1 MFDAA
6 VLTMPVPQ
14 ILELPGMSEIIN
26 SETSEKLSKVQ
37 YSSRYALALF
47 FDTYEEKIS
56 FDNSDPNIHQTSAE
70 YISDDPIF
78 CYAAIDNAKRGLV
91 GLQHPTSVVFHTN
104 VPWGIKHLE
113 DPLPEIEKI
122 LLKHFKE
129 KYPRWPEP
137 KSVKCLRWRYSQI
150 YKPYQNCPGAIIL
163 NEKPLIIAGG
173 DGFTEKSGLSC
184 CIDSAQTI
192 SNFLENNL
200 WNIIRE

>member
-14 ILELPGMSEIIN
+14 ILELPGMNTIID
-26 SETSEKLSKVQ
+26 SETRENLSKVQ

-56 FDNSDPNIHQTSAE
+56 LETNSDPNSHQTSAE

-78 CYAAIDNAKRGLV
+78 CYAAIDNVKRGFA
-91 GLQHPTSVVFHTN
+91 GLKNPTSVVFHTN
-104 VPWGIKHLE
+104 VSWGIKHLE
-113 DPLPEIEKI
+113 VPLPEIEKI

-129 KYPRWPEP
+129 KYPSWPDP

-150 YKPYQNCPGAIIL
+150 YKPYQKCPGAIIL

-173 DGFTEKSGLSC
+173 DGFMEKSGLSC
-184 CIDSAQTI
+184 CLDSAQNIVT
-192 SNFLENNL
+192 FLENNL
-200 WNIIRE
+200 